1 MLPPAKV
8 SGTRLDHTIIADGCI
23 VNAAHIE
30 NSVIGIRSRIG
41 HESTVISSYLM
52 GSDFYETIHDILE
65 IQDQGIPQLGVGNRC
80 HVQNVILDK
89 NVRMGDDV
97 RIVGGPHLSDEDSTL
112 YTIKEGIVVVK
123 KGAILPNGFTLGA

>member
-80 HVQNVILDK
+80 HVQNVIL
-89 NVRMGDDV
+89 G
-97 RIVGGPHLSDEDSTL
+97 
-112 YTIKEGIVVVK
+112 
-123 KGAILPNGFTLGA
+123 